1 MSALKK
7 KAAFAAVFVCLL
19 GIVSLASAQH
29 GPRPHGGARPQR
41 PAPAMTAST
50 PSSAHSS
57 NNEPAAAHG
66 EEGGGEAEHEHGLK
80 DINWFD
86 ITNSKQPPY
95 IAMLFNFALLIWI
108 YIRFGKK
115 PIQEGLQSRRDD
127 IAKEI
132 EEAQRMKKEAKGR
145 AKKYQALLAGLTD
158 ELETTKQA
166 LVEAGK
172 SDKERI
178 VREAEEKAVRMRKDA
193 AFMLDQE
200 VRQMKVDLV
209 KETVDMA
216 ISAAE
221 ELLKKRITQ
230 ADQERLADEFLMQ
243 LAARGKKSVMPPP
256 QVPPTPAGPAGGAR
270 PNMHS
275 IPPFAATG
283 GDQ

>member
-1 MSALKK
+1 MNAMKK
-7 KAAFAAVFVCLL
+7 KAVFAAIFACLL

-29 GPRPHGGARPQR
+29 GPRPHGGVRPQHGT
-41 PAPAMTAST
+41 PTGAMTAS
-50 PSSAHSS
+50 PSAAGGSDVAH
-57 NNEPAAAHG
+57 EPTAGHG
-66 EEGGGEAEHEHGLK
+66 EEGGEAEHEHGLK

-86 ITNSKQPPY
+86 ITNTKQPPY

-115 PIQEGLQSRRDD
+115 PIQEGLESRRAE

-132 EEAQRMKKEAKGR
+132 EEAQRMKKEAKAR
-145 AKKYQALLAGLTD
+145 AKKYQTLLAGLAE
-158 ELETTKQA
+158 ELEATK
-166 LVEAGK
+166 LGLIEAGRA
-172 SDKERI
+172 DKDRI

-193 AFMLDQE
+193 VFMLDQE

-209 KETVDMA
+209 KETVDVA
-216 ISAAE
+216 IAAAE
-221 ELLKKRITQ
+221 DLLKKRITQ

-256 QVPPTPAGPAGGAR
+256 QVPPTPSGPGT
-270 PNMHS
+270 PPPKNS

-283 GDQ
+283 GQS

>member
-1 MSALKK
+1 MTLQKKSAFF
-7 KAAFAAVFVCLL
+7 AAIFAVFV
-19 GIVSLASAQH
+19 GVASFAAAQPT
-29 GPRPHGGARPQR
+29 PRPHGGPRPR
-41 PAPAMTAST
+41 PVPTAAMTAS
-50 PSSAHSS
+50 PPASHEVAAAHGD
-57 NNEPAAAHG
+57 AHG
-66 EEGGGEAEHEHGLK
+66 EEGGGEVEHEHGLK

-86 ITNSKQPPY
+86 ITNTKQPPY

-115 PIQEGLQSRRDD
+115 PIQEGLESRREE

-145 AKKYQALLAGLTD
+145 AKKYQALLAGLAE
-158 ELETTKQA
+158 ELEATK
-166 LVEAGK
+166 LGLIEAGRA
-172 SDKERI
+172 DKDRI

-193 AFMLDQE
+193 VFMLDQE
-200 VRQMKVDLV
+200 IRQMKVDLV
-209 KETVDMA
+209 KETVDVA
-216 ISAAE
+216 VAAAE

-256 QVPPTPAGPAGGAR
+256 QVPPTPSGPSGA
-270 PNMHS
+270 PNNHS

-283 GDQ
+283 GES

>member
-1 MSALKK
+1 MNAMKK
-7 KAAFAAVFVCLL
+7 KAIFAAIFACLL

-41 PAPAMTAST
+41 PAPNAAMTASA
-50 PSSAHSS
+50 PGSDVAHES
-57 NNEPAAAHG
+57 AAHG
-66 EEGGGEAEHEHGLK
+66 EEGGEAEHEHGLK

-86 ITNSKQPPY
+86 ITNTKQPPY

-108 YIRFGKK
+108 YVRFGKK

-132 EEAQRMKKEAKGR
+132 EEAQRMKKEAKQR

-256 QVPPTPAGPAGGAR
+256 QVPPTPAGPSG
-270 PNMHS
+270 HS

>member
-1 MSALKK
+1 
-7 KAAFAAVFVCLL
+7 
-19 GIVSLASAQH
+19 
-29 GPRPHGGARPQR
+29 
-41 PAPAMTAST
+41 MTASA
-50 PSSAHSS
+50 PSFDVAQASGH
-57 NNEPAAAHG
+57 ETG
-66 EEGGGEAEHEHGLK
+66 EEAGNHAEHEHALE

-86 ITNSKQPPY
+86 ITNTKQPPY
-95 IAMLFNFALLIWI
+95 IAMLFNFALLIWV
-108 YIRFGKK
+108 YVRFGKK
-115 PIQEGLQSRRDD
+115 PIQEGLQSRRDE

-132 EEAQRMKKEAKGR
+132 EEAQRMKKEAKTR
-145 AKKYQALLAGLTD
+145 AKKYQALLAGLEE
-158 ELETTKQA
+158 ELETTKQS
-166 LVEAGK
+166 LIEAGK
-172 SDKERI
+172 ADKDRI

-216 ISAAE
+216 VAAAE
-221 ELLKKRITQ
+221 ELLKKRITH

-256 QVPPTPAGPAGGAR
+256 QVPPTPGGGPAGPGLP